1 LNENRSKDRPTAS
14 GDDKLKRLLIFA
26 ALFPPI
32 AMLVFIS
39 PDVVTKG
46 IPASDDLLAWLIAS
60 YPIAII
66 PALLMAGAGRALAK
80 QPLRLLKTT
89 AVGGTMSALLA
100 LFLWSGYAEL
110 WPLVMVFLVGAL
122 PTAVC
127 SWLSDTSMRSQNA

>member
-1 LNENRSKDRPTAS
+1 MRRI
-14 GDDKLKRLLIFA
+14 LIFV

-32 AMLVFIS
+32 ATLVFIS

-66 PALLMAGAGRALAK
+66 PALLMAGVDRALAE

-89 AVGGTMSALLA
+89 AAGGLMSTLVA

-122 PTAVC
+122 PSAVC
-127 SWLSDTSMRSQNA
+127 SWVSDKSMRSVNV